1 MTAFKKSYTSFR
13 YYSLPTKLLVGSGF
27 TSILPIS
34 SYMIITGINLLPT
47 RSPLIHPDLQTKII
61 VGTAL
66 VPITMILISL
76 LLFVIQSDSKKISVM
91 LRQRLFSPFY
101 GNPFKMTDEERIPNI
116 QVKCEYQSK
125 DLEKIFITV
134 FTTNKEPSFISD
146 LSNVISASLRK
157 QYEAFAVT
165 QIVEDLNMISVT
177 FVCTNV
183 LKNHKIVASSL
194 KDIQSN
200 DPSKV
205 VIQDNVAIDLT
216 SSGSI
221 LIVGKTRSGKTQ
233 AAQAILL
240 QLLANGPDKYG
251 SKILIVDPKSA
262 ELSTLPKTLSPSKQ
276 SLETIIES
284 IEDFEKTIKA
294 RQSVLNEMSLQSGS
308 AELWW
313 QVGMK
318 PSILFIDEF
327 VAFNTLLEKRASKD
341 NIKRSKDYFEKLLKR
356 IITMGASTG
365 SFVILSIAQPNT
377 QELSSMLRDAFATK
391 ILFRPTRDEAQFL
404 WSASQYELLPLQAYK
419 AGDAWF
425 TSSDG
430 VHDTTVNY
438 VQFPQL
444 NFDSFR
450 KLGVLLEGYD
460 RLNTHNSTVQ
470 DASAS

>member
-1 MTAFKKSYTSFR
+1 MKTFDKNITNFMYE
-13 YYSLPTKLLVGSGF
+13 SLPTKLLVGSGF
-27 TSILPIS
+27 TLPLPLC
-34 SYMIITGINLLPT
+34 SYMIIRAIRLLPT

-61 VGTAL
+61 IVTTL
-66 VPITMILISL
+66 VPVTIALISL
-76 LLFVIQSDSKKISVM
+76 LLFVLQNDSQKVSVM
-91 LRQRLFSPFY
+91 IRKRLFSPHY
-101 GNPFKMTDEERIPNI
+101 GNPFKMTDGERIPNI

-125 DLEKIFITV
+125 ELEKIFITV

-165 QIVEDLNMISVT
+165 QIIEDLNMISVT

-183 LKNHKIVASSL
+183 LKNHKIVASRL

-200 DPSKV
+200 DPSRV
-205 VIQDNVAIDLT
+205 VIQDNVGIDLT

-233 AAQAILL
+233 AAQTILL
-240 QLLANGPDKYG
+240 QLLANGPDKYD
-251 SKILIVDPKSA
+251 SKIIIVDPKSA
-262 ELSTLPKTLSPSKQ
+262 ELSTLPHTLSPSKH

-284 IEDFEKTIKA
+284 MEDFEKTIKY
-294 RQSVLNEMSLQSGS
+294 RQSVLNEMSIQSGS

-313 QVGMK
+313 KVGMK

-327 VAFNTLLEKRASKD
+327 VAFNTLLEKRANKD
-341 NIKRSKDYFEKLLKR
+341 NFKCTKGYFESLLKR
-356 IITMGASTG
+356 IVTMGASTG

-377 QELSSMLRDAFATK
+377 QELSSMLRDAFTTK

-404 WSASQYELLPLQAYK
+404 WNASQYELLPLQSYK

-430 VHDTTVNY
+430 IHDTTVNY
-438 VQFPQL
+438 VQFPHL
-444 NFDSFR
+444 KFDAFR
-450 KLGVLLEGYD
+450 KLGVLLEEYG
-460 RLNTHNSTVQ
+460 RLNTKSSPVQ